1 MNRQQYAARRRDSH
15 AAALATLHTNPAK
28 ADGAA
33 MFRRLRRL
41 ECATH
46 RAATHFCNGA
56 LPQDTWEQT
65 KDRAR
70 RRAAAI
76 FGGRL
81 PRGFFINSD
90 PRGYA
95 LKIDP
100 TADGATVPHG
110 LETDWG
116 QYGILAPEP
125 ISR

>member
-1 MNRQQYAARRRDSH
+1 MNRQEYTTRRRESH
-15 AAALATLHTNPAK
+15 AAALATLHTDPAK

-33 MFRRLRRL
+33 MLCRLRRL

-56 LPQDTWEQT
+56 LPQDLWEQT
-65 KDRAR
+65 KDKAR

-76 FGGRL
+76 FGGKL
-81 PRGFFINSD
+81 PEGFFVNSD
-90 PRGYA
+90 PRGYS

-100 TADGATVPHG
+100 APHG

-116 QYGILAPEP
+116 QYGILAPELT
-125 ISR
+125 SR